1 MPAWPVGGRLR
12 LKGLGHDALPAR
24 GQVEGALVPV
34 AARRVV
40 GDHVVRLVEE
50 AVAVV
55 DLGGGEG
62 EGSGLVTDHVKG
74 KLTLNHVDRLVDNGA
89 GWAL

>member
-1 MPAWPVGGRLR
+1 M
-12 LKGLGHDALPAR
+12 
-24 GQVEGALVPV
+24 
-34 AARRVV
+34 V

-74 KLTLNHVDRLVDNGA
+74 KLTLNHVDRLVEARVGLCEGSVGSCEGA
-89 GWAL
+89 VKGL

>member
-1 MPAWPVGGRLR
+1 M
-12 LKGLGHDALPAR
+12 
-24 GQVEGALVPV
+24 
-34 AARRVV
+34 V